1 MSNKPKKQDYKPSEA
16 EKTQASVA
24 KAEKDY
30 FDQRYGPLLREMRDL
45 AASEDFAPTAKGR
58 AQADTMQALT
68 SRPSLRAAQSV
79 DAAADMASAAGSQQA
94 QAEFQALQAQRQR
107 QVGVLGTARGQAADA
122 TTGLS
127 RAANIQ
133 STSDLEEARRKQSMA
148 DARFAAGLK
157 VGSTL
162 FGQGLENR
170 KGGGSFLSPM
180 GLETAGGGLKG
191 RLRVG
196 SYGNY
201 DPVTGKAYGEAA
213 DEQIKAQKGLSSP
226 SPFSLG
232 GFI

>member
-16 EKTQASVA
+16 EKTQAAVA

-45 AASEDFAPTAKGR
+45 AATEDFAPTAKGR

-68 SRPSLRAAQSV
+68 SSPSLRAAQSV
-79 DAAADMASAAGSQQA
+79 DAAADLASAAGAQQA
-94 QAEFQALQAQRQR
+94 QAEFQALQAKRQR

-127 RAANIQ
+127 RAASIQ

-157 VGSTL
+157 VGGTML
-162 FGQGLENR
+162 GQGLENI
-170 KGGGSFLSPM
+170 GGDGTFFSPAGLSDV
-180 GLETAGGGLKG
+180 GGGLGG
-191 RLRVG
+191 RLKVG
-196 SYGNY
+196 AYGNY
-201 DPVTGKAYGEAA
+201 DPVTGDAYGKAADREAA
-213 DEQIKAQKGLSSP
+213 KQKGVSSP
-226 SPFSLG
+226 FAAGLG